1 MYALGVVLIEIG
13 LWQTVDQIFVTEIQ
27 TGHVPPTCVT
37 KWWKRTGAA
46 EVQCQMG
53 EAFVEVV
60 GYCLKG
66 NKFPGKRE
74 DQAQGLIDMRDR
86 VIDVLAQ
93 GIEL

>member
-1 MYALGVVLIEIG
+1 M
-13 LWQTVDQIFVTEIQ
+13 
-27 TGHVPPTCVT
+27 
-37 KWWKRTGAA
+37 
-46 EVQCQMG
+46 QCQMG

-66 NKFPGKRE
+66 NKFPGKIE

>member
-1 MYALGVVLIEIG
+1 
-13 LWQTVDQIFVTEIQ
+13 
-27 TGHVPPTCVT
+27 
-37 KWWKRTGAA
+37 
-46 EVQCQMG
+46 MG

-60 GYCLKG
+60 DYCLKG
-66 NKFPGKRE
+66 NKFPGKIE